1 MTSALL
7 APQSANQAN
16 GPNRNEAPYISTL
29 LSCCTQRSI
38 STATKQQQQHD
49 SPLTFSCILLGVV
62 QKQTCSMEKTK
73 EGEAGQT
80 VPRPPDRRKYL
91 TSRML
96 CQRGREALDF
106 GDCGGGTIAEEW
118 LLQR

>member
-1 MTSALL
+1 
-7 APQSANQAN
+7 
-16 GPNRNEAPYISTL
+16 
-29 LSCCTQRSI
+29 
-38 STATKQQQQHD
+38 
-49 SPLTFSCILLGVV
+49 
-62 QKQTCSMEKTK
+62 MEKTK

-80 VPRPPDRRKYL
+80 VPRPPDRREYL